1 MLNVVVYQGRVGD
14 NIEERQSSSGKSV
27 CSFSIAV
34 QRDYDREKV
43 DWIDCVAWGEL
54 AGTMA
59 KYVRKGAMIVV
70 QGSTQVRDYTHTKT
84 GVKMKAV
91 ECVVKNFY
99 FCESKPN
106 GTYEKVKELA
116 EQENTGYSTAGEED
130 FKNIPAEEDDLPF

>member
-1 MLNVVVYQGRVGD
+1 MLNNAQYQGRVGD
-14 NIEERQSSSGKSV
+14 NIEEKQTQSGKTV

-54 AGTMA
+54 AGTIA
-59 KYVRKGAMIVV
+59 KYVRKGSMIIV

-91 ECVVKNFY
+91 ECVVKSFY

-116 EQENTGYSTAGEED
+116 EQVNTGYSTAGEED
-130 FKNIPAEEDDLPF
+130 FKNIPVEEDDLPF